1 VFEMHERR
9 AVLYRVA
16 LDSVPTGQSNIQRG
30 LASLDKVLLERT
42 TVHRAMYRDGLGW
55 IDFVWGDE
63 GRWPPNSKGHRKGER
78 GLSHAIEARQRKDLL
93 SFRQVKELLRKMVVA
108 IAEGAE
114 RRRHE
119 SPPSMRVIIGKNG
132 VEVHLV
138 KRTGGNAWAL
148 TVFYD
153 ELVEAGALDAI
164 SGALQPTHYD
174 PTPGC
179 VAMGAA
185 SLAAGAIRHR

>member
-1 VFEMHERR
+1 VLELHERR
-9 AVLYRVA
+9 AVLCRIA

-30 LASLDKVLLERT
+30 LTSLEKVLLEKT

-63 GRWPPNSKGHRKGER
+63 GMWPPNSKGHRKGER
-78 GLSHAIEARQRKDLL
+78 GLSHAIEARQRKDSLN
-93 SFRQVKELLRKMVVA
+93 FQQVKELLRQMVIA
-108 IAEGAE
+108 IAEGIE

-119 SPPSMRVIIGKNG
+119 FPPSMRVIIGKNG

-153 ELVEAGALDAI
+153 DVG
-164 SGALQPTHYD
+164 
-174 PTPGC
+174 
-179 VAMGAA
+179 
-185 SLAAGAIRHR
+185 